1 MWEKLFC
8 NYGKDNFYRKPLPK
22 LPLKDFAIW
31 TNPMVKMKLH
41 EILKNNWS
49 GGWGSLS
56 KKKMKLHEILK
67 NNLSVDWG
75 SLPKKLVI
83 SYYNTY

>member
-1 MWEKLFC
+1 MK
-8 NYGKDNFYRKPLPK
+8 Y
-22 LPLKDFAIW
+22 LKTIGQEAEA
-31 TNPMVKMKLH
+31 VYQ
-41 EILKNNWS
+41 
-49 GGWGSLS
+49 

>member
-1 MWEKLFC
+1 MK
-8 NYGKDNFYRKPLPK
+8 Y
-22 LPLKDFAIW
+22 LKTIGQEAEA
-31 TNPMVKMKLH
+31 VYQ
-41 EILKNNWS
+41 
-49 GGWGSLS
+49 
-56 KKKMKLHEILK
+56 KKMKLHEILK